1 MNIYQHFR
9 KDEQEFIDQVIDWV
23 AQVENQYRPYLS
35 NFLNPRQQF
44 IVQSVVGQYE
54 DIDFDNY
61 GGNAKSEQA
70 RVLIYPPYF
79 EPTVEDFDIAL
90 IEIDYPTKFA
100 EISHGQIM
108 GTVLG
113 AGVSRDTLGDIVNE
127 GDRWQFFIDLK
138 MKEFIYMNV
147 DRIGRTTVNLVE
159 KDLEDQIEMTAKW
172 KIEEV
177 VVSSFRID
185 VVLARALNLSR
196 NKAKALVNNNR
207 IKINWIEIEQPD
219 IDVERHDIISIRG
232 HGRVQIRE
240 QLGKTRKDN
249 IVLKIGKIDRNT

>member
-54 DIDFDNY
+54 DIDFGNY
-61 GGNAKSEQA
+61 GGNEESEQV

-127 GDRWQFFIDLK
+127 GDRWQFFIDQK